1 METMWKLCGDRVE
14 TAWRLVTGARSF
26 SGLQRPDVIRVNA
39 GQLLV
44 LVSLRGTPRGPCWR
58 IFVTRRSASRILI
71 LMMFMIF
78 PAAGLSP
85 SPFPAA
91 ESGRHV
97 DAAAAVAGGA
107 S

>member
-1 METMWKLCGDRVE
+1 MRWAGGPVKGQV
-14 TAWRLVTGARSF
+14 RLV
-26 SGLQRPDVIRVNA
+26 LI
-39 GQLLV
+39 
-44 LVSLRGTPRGPCWR
+44 SLRGTPCRALLAYL
-58 IFVTRRSASRILI
+58 VTRRSASRVLI

-91 ESGRHV
+91 ESGHHV
-97 DAAAAVAGGA
+97 DAATAVAGGA